1 MSKEKPRFT
10 LYLSI
15 AGRPAV
21 PAGTAAT
28 LNSAIK
34 QCEQAIATA
43 AEVYARGYGEDPAG
57 DVWTVHDDRENMN
70 RWSSKRR

>member
-43 AEVYARGYGEDPAG
+43 AEVYARGYGMDPAA
-57 DVWTVHDDRENMN
+57 DVWSVYDERDAVT
-70 RWSSKRR
+70 RWKSTQ